1 MYYRFGTICSSFFSS
16 FFFVFL
22 GPHPRHMEVT
32 KLGLE
37 LELQLSAYA
46 TSVTYVA
53 AHTNTRSLTHWARPE
68 IKHTSSWILVRFLT
82 HQVTVGTPFFF
93 WLPYKPG
100 HHNARSLTCCA
111 QDQTYIPGLQRC
123 HRSHCTT
130 VGTPCCSSYTAKHIS
145 ILRPSNYTPS
155 CLFNRNENTWSHK
168 HLKNVHSS
176 FLHNCQKLA
185 MAQISIT
192 HTHTHTHK

>member
-1 MYYRFGTICSSFFSS
+1 MEQYVAVSFLLFFCLFRATPKAYGSYQARVGIGAAAVSLCYICDLRCSSHQHQILNPLSKARDQTHIVLDTSQILNPPSHSGNS
-16 FFFVFL
+16 F
-22 GPHPRHMEVT
+22 
-32 KLGLE
+32 
-37 LELQLSAYA
+37 
-46 TSVTYVA
+46 
-53 AHTNTRSLTHWARPE
+53 
-68 IKHTSSWILVRFLT
+68 
-82 HQVTVGTPFFF
+82 FFF